1 MYGIEKQQ
9 NKSRNTIREN
19 IKENLILTTWL
30 ISQMLK
36 FFVIDKANVV
46 TLLRKMSDENN
57 ISNLLL
63 YERILNSS

>member
-46 TLLRKMSDENN
+46 TLLRKMSDENT

-63 YERILNSS
+63 YERLLNSS